1 MKDEMLAS
9 AREGFAAWQAGD
21 FATLEA
27 LLDPGVQWRWFEPG
41 DWDCRDRKDVMA
53 RLRER
58 FEEGFVRGEVEFLD
72 GGEDSIIIV
81 AHPAA
86 IGGDEWPSETATV
99 VWFRDGKVVRMQDYR
114 TREDALAALR

>member
-58 FEEGFVRGEVEFLD
+58 FEEASSVGRWSSSMGARIQ
-72 GGEDSIIIV
+72 SSSWPT
-81 AHPAA
+81 PA
-86 IGGDEWPSETATV
+86 
-99 VWFRDGKVVRMQDYR
+99 R
-114 TREDALAALR
+114 LAATNGRPRRRR